1 MLRLIGLN
9 SSHGHRQVISV
20 STHPTNRRVWMQR
33 FYNATNHDSFRESSL
48 RDRWEYFSLVG
59 GAVRQRQDPL
69 PFCAVIE
76 CAEASDFIE
85 ATHPVE
91 RVEVMGVVCR
101 KLACLEITATQVLV
115 AKRVRTLTRKKMK
128 AQPT

>member
-1 MLRLIGLN
+1 KSYH
-9 SSHGHRQVISV
+9 SSD
-20 STHPTNRRVWMQR
+20 
-33 FYNATNHDSFRESSL
+33 HDSLRESSL
-48 RDRWEYFSLVG
+48 RDRCEYFSLGG
-59 GAVRQRQDPL
+59 GAVPQRRDPL

-85 ATHPVE
+85 ATHPLE

-128 AQPT
+128 AQPTTIGS